1 LGLERGRDVIE
12 RLLKDGELD
21 FVPPSL
27 EAANDLLSRAE
38 AHATLASLGLE
49 SDPSGALQ
57 LSYDAS
63 RKASSALLA
72 IQGLRATQRGGH
84 IAVID
89 AVGAQFNGLSG
100 AEVFRRL
107 HRLRRRRNDSE
118 YPDLNSPGVTPD
130 DAREALEIAKATIA
144 FSRKTIDGGSLDPF
158 A

>member
-1 LGLERGRDVIE
+1 MGLERGRDVIE

-21 FVPPSL
+21 FVPPSF
-27 EAANDLLSRAE
+27 EAADDLLSHAE
-38 AHATLASLGLE
+38 AHTALATLGID

-57 LSYDAS
+57 LSYDAA

-84 IAVID
+84 IAAID
-89 AVGAQFNGLSG
+89 AVAAQFNGQPG
-100 AEVFRRL
+100 AEVFHRL

-118 YPDLNSPGVTPD
+118 YPNLNSPGVTRS
-130 DAREALEIAKATIA
+130 DALEALAIAEATIA
-144 FSRKTIDGGSLDPF
+144 FSRTMIDGTGLGPF

>member
-1 LGLERGRDVIE
+1 MGLERGRDVIE

-27 EAANDLLSRAE
+27 EAANDLLSHAE
-38 AHATLASLGLE
+38 AHTVLASLGID

-57 LSYDAS
+57 LSYDAA

-84 IAVID
+84 VAVID
-89 AVGAQFNGLSG
+89 AVAAQFSGQPG
-100 AEVFRRL
+100 AEILRRL
-107 HRLRRRRNDSE
+107 HRLRRRRNESE
-118 YPDLNSPGVTPD
+118 YPNLNSPGVTSSD
-130 DAREALEIAKATIA
+130 TLEALAIAEATIA
-144 FSRKTIDGGSLDPF
+144 FSRTMIDGTGLGPF